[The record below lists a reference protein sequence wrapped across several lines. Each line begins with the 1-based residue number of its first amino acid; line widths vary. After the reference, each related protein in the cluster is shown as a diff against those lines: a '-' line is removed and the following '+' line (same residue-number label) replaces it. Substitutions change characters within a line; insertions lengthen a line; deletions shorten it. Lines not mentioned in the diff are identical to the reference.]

1 MIYPRV
7 SLYALMLAAVGIPL
21 YIHLPRFASVEL
33 GIGLGTLGSLLLA
46 LRVIDLVQDPALGWA
61 IDRWPERQGL
71 FAMLAAAGLAVGFP
85 LLFTLQAGTS
95 VTLKLFLV
103 LVLLFSAYSLGSI
116 LLYGRSATLAER
128 ADDSGLM
135 TLAAFREGGML
146 AGVLLSAI
154 APAALVALGAAHQGY
169 PTFGYLLGG
178 LAIATAVLTRP
189 MWRRPVVR
197 GEGFRLAD
205 LADAGAL
212 RLLLLALVN
221 SLPVAVTSTLFLFF
235 VEDRLQLAGMAG
247 PQLLLFFLSA
257 GLSVPLWTAASHRI
271 GPRATLLVAMPLAIL
286 GFSGAALLA
295 PGNLAGFAVVCLL
308 SGAASGADLVILPA
322 MFSIVLTRSRI
333 NASMAFGIWSFATKL
348 GLALAAATLLPLL
361 DRFGFAPGTANS
373 ARSLGA
379 LNLAYAV
386 LPCALKLVAL
396 ALVFTLPAKEHRL
409 A

>member
-1 MIYPRV
+1 MNEKSITDAARWIV
-7 SLYALMLAAVGIPL
+7 DQHSQKKNYANLPESFGIGGLDDAYLVQQEVVGFFQNQRGRIGGHKLALTSKPIQQLCGLDHPCAGQLFHSEIHYGKHDLQLDDFLSVGIE
-21 YIHLPRFASVEL
+21 FE
-33 GIGLGTLGSLLLA
+33 
-46 LRVIDLVQDPALGWA
+46 
-61 IDRWPERQGL
+61 
-71 FAMLAAAGLAVGFP
+71 LAVRIA
-85 LLFTLQAGTS
+85 QDMTS
-95 VTLKLFLV
+95 IQ
-103 LVLLFSAYSLGSI
+103 GPWNRENI
-116 LLYGRSATLAER
+116 LPFI
-128 ADDSGLM
+128 D
-135 TLAAFREGGML
+135 
-146 AGVLLSAI
+146 
-154 APAALVALGAAHQGY
+154 QGY
-169 PTFGYLLGG
+169 PAFGYLLGG

-247 PQLLLFFLSA
+247 PLLVLFFLSA

-333 NASMAFGIWSFATKL
+333 HASMAFGIWSFATKL